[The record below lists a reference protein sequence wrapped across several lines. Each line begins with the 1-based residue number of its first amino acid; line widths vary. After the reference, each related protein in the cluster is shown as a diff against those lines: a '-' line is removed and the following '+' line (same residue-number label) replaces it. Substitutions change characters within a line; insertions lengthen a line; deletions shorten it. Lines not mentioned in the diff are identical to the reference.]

1 MAIEVSNPEISVIV
15 CIYNMERF
23 LRRSLDSL
31 RHQSMKDFEV
41 LLVDDG
47 SSDRSSDICDSYT
60 RSDRR
65 FRYIYKENGGV
76 NDARATGVI
85 NAYGR
90 YLCFL
95 DPDDFVEPDYLYK
108 LHHAIR
114 KSNADIVTCGYVED
128 YEEYSV
134 KRMRSNNFF
143 GFSNKIFRYDVLR
156 GLSFPSIPFAEDILV
171 FAQIYDRK
179 PKISHINDILYHW
192 VQNENPARLSLPF
205 NEEKYRKGM
214 KALEDIRSLVA
225 DKNVYDE
232 FRVIFTTLYA
242 FKCVVSQ
249 IFTPG
254 EFRKEFKGCLGMFL
268 KSRQPARRKLILLTH
283 YTGTS
288 KTLCFVRNIYIRH
301 LKRFLRIK

>member
-1 MAIEVSNPEISVIV
+1 MEVSNPEISVIV

-31 RHQSMKDFEV
+31 LHQSMKDFEV

-60 RSDRR
+60 QRDRR

-85 NAYGR
+85 NAHGR
-90 YLCFL
+90 YLCFV
-95 DPDDFVEPDYLYK
+95 DPDDFVEPDYLSK
-108 LHHAIR
+108 LHLAIN
-114 KSNADIVTCGYVED
+114 KSGADIVTCGYVEEYD
-128 YEEYSV
+128 RYSV
-134 KRMRSNNFF
+134 KRETSIDFF
-143 GFSNKIFRYDVLR
+143 GFSNKIFHKEVLG
-156 GLSFPSIPFAEDILV
+156 GLTFPSIPFAEDILV

-179 PKISHINDILYHW
+179 PEISHINDILYHW
-192 VQNENPARLSLPF
+192 VQHENPDRLSLNF
-205 NEEKYRKGM
+205 NEEKFRKGM

-232 FRVIFTTLYA
+232 FRMIFTTLYA
-242 FKCVVSQ
+242 FKCAVSGV
-249 IFTPG
+249 FSPG
-254 EFRKEFKGCLGMFL
+254 EFRKEFKGCVGMFL
-268 KSRQPARRKLILLTH
+268 KSRQPTRRKLILLTH

-288 KTLCFVRNIYIRH
+288 NALSFVRNIYIRH

>member
-192 VQNENPARLSLPF
+192 VQNENPARLSLSF

-249 IFTPG
+249 IFTPR
-254 EFRKEFKGCLGMFL
+254 EFKKEFKGCLGMFL

>member
-1 MAIEVSNPEISVIV
+1 MEVSNAKISVIV
-15 CIYNMERF
+15 CIYNMQRF
-23 LRRSLDSL
+23 LRRCLDSL
-31 RHQSMKDFEV
+31 LRQSMNDFEV

-47 SSDRSSDICDSYT
+47 STDKSADICDSYT
-60 RSDRR
+60 RRDRR

-85 NAYGR
+85 YAHGR
-90 YLCFL
+90 YLCFV
-95 DPDDFVEPDYLYK
+95 DPDDFVEPDYLSK
-108 LHHAIR
+108 LHHAIN
-114 KSNADIVTCGYVED
+114 KSGADIVTCGYVEEYD
-128 YEEYSV
+128 RYSV
-134 KRMRSNNFF
+134 KRETSIDFF
-143 GFSNKIFRYDVLR
+143 GFSNKIFHKEVLG
-156 GLSFPSIPFAEDILV
+156 GLTFPSIPFAEDILV

-192 VQNENPARLSLPF
+192 VQNENPARLSHSF
-205 NEEKYRKGM
+205 DEEKYRKGM

-232 FRVIFTTLYA
+232 FRMIFTTLYA
-242 FKCVVSQ
+242 FKCVTSEV
-249 IFTPG
+249 FTPR

-283 YTGTS
+283 YIGAGEA
-288 KTLCFVRNIYIRH
+288 LCFARNIYIRH

>member
-1 MAIEVSNPEISVIV
+1 MEMSNPEISVIV

-31 RHQSMKDFEV
+31 LHQSMKDFEV

-47 SSDRSSDICDSYT
+47 STDKSTDICDIYI
-60 RSDRR
+60 RRDQR
-65 FRYIYKENGGV
+65 FRYIYKENGGA
-76 NDARATGVI
+76 NAARATGVL
-85 NAYGR
+85 NAHGR
-90 YLCFL
+90 YLCFV
-95 DPDDFVEPDYLYK
+95 DSDDFVESDYLSK
-108 LHHAIR
+108 LHHAIE
-114 KSNADIVTCGYVED
+114 KSGADIVTCGYVED
-128 YEEYSV
+128 YDGYSV
-134 KRMRSNNFF
+134 KRETSIDFF
-143 GFSNKIFRYDVLR
+143 GFWNKIFRKDVLR

-179 PKISHINDILYHW
+179 PKTSHINDILYHW
-192 VQNENPARLSLPF
+192 VQDENPARLSLSF

-242 FKCVVSQ
+242 FRCVTSGV
-249 IFTPG
+249 FTPR

-268 KSRQPARRKLILLTH
+268 KSRQPVRRKLILLTY
-283 YTGTS
+283 YTGTGS
-288 KTLCFVRNIYIRH
+288 VLFLARNIYIRH

>member
-60 RSDRR
+60 RRDRR

-85 NAYGR
+85 NAHGR

-192 VQNENPARLSLPF
+192 VQNENPARLSLSF

>member
-47 SSDRSSDICDSYT
+47 SSDRSSDICNSYT

-179 PKISHINDILYHW
+179 T
-192 VQNENPARLSLPF
+192 QN
-205 NEEKYRKGM
+205 
-214 KALEDIRSLVA
+214 
-225 DKNVYDE
+225 
-232 FRVIFTTLYA
+232 
-242 FKCVVSQ
+242 
-249 IFTPG
+249 
-254 EFRKEFKGCLGMFL
+254 
-268 KSRQPARRKLILLTH
+268 QPYK
-283 YTGTS
+283 
-288 KTLCFVRNIYIRH
+288 
-301 LKRFLRIK
+301 

>member
-1 MAIEVSNPEISVIV
+1 MEVSNPEISVIV

-31 RHQSMKDFEV
+31 LHQSMKDFEV

-60 RSDRR
+60 RRDRR

-85 NAYGR
+85 NAHGR
-90 YLCFL
+90 YLCFV
-95 DPDDFVEPDYLYK
+95 DPDDFVEPDYLSK
-108 LHHAIR
+108 LHHAIE
-114 KSNADIVTCGYVED
+114 KSGADIVTCGYVEEYD
-128 YEEYSV
+128 RYSV
-134 KRMRSNNFF
+134 KRETSIDFF
-143 GFSNKIFRYDVLR
+143 GFWNKIFRKDVLC
-156 GLSFPSIPFAEDILV
+156 GLTFPYIPFAEDILV

-179 PKISHINDILYHW
+179 PEISHINDILYHW
-192 VQNENPARLSLPF
+192 VQHENPDRLSLNF
-205 NEEKYRKGM
+205 NEEKFRKGM

-232 FRVIFTTLYA
+232 FRMIFTTLYA
-242 FKCVVSQ
+242 FKCAVSGV
-249 IFTPG
+249 FSPG
-254 EFRKEFKGCLGMFL
+254 EFRKEFKGCVGMFL
-268 KSRQPARRKLILLTH
+268 KSRQPTRRKLILLTH

-288 KTLCFVRNIYIRH
+288 NALCFVRNIYIRH

>member
-1 MAIEVSNPEISVIV
+1 MEVSNPEISVIV
-15 CIYNMERF
+15 CIYNMQRF

-31 RHQSMKDFEV
+31 LHQSMKDFEV

-47 SSDRSSDICDSYT
+47 STDESSDICDSYT

-192 VQNENPARLSLPF
+192 VQNENPARLSLSF

-232 FRVIFTTLYA
+232 FRVIFSTLYA

>member
-1 MAIEVSNPEISVIV
+1 MEVSNPEISVIV

-31 RHQSMKDFEV
+31 LHQSMKDFEV

-47 SSDRSSDICDSYT
+47 STDESSDICDSYT

-192 VQNENPARLSLPF
+192 VQNENPARLSLSF

-232 FRVIFTTLYA
+232 FRVIFSTLYA